1 MYSIESAYTPVN
13 AQCIPCRS
21 DSLHASLVSLA
32 ASTLYDEG
40 FQPLAQA
47 SRSSLADMQK
57 QDGSDAD
64 EQIVASD
71 NEDAA
76 SFRTATGNSEEAAAL
91 GNQVA
96 SYTHPCILLL
106 HCRTP
111 ASCVYFGH
119 SARICT

>member
-1 MYSIESAYTPVN
+1 MYSIVPASTPVN

-21 DSLHASLVSLA
+21 DSLPPSLVSLA

-40 FQPLAQA
+40 LQPAAQA
-47 SRSSLADMQK
+47 SRSSLADRQK

-64 EQIVASD
+64 EQIGASD

-91 GNQVA
+91 GSQVA
-96 SYTHPCILLL
+96 SYTVSCCFTAKPLLL
-106 HCRTP
+106 VCN
-111 ASCVYFGH
+111 
-119 SARICT
+119 